1 MNLFKISYGFF
12 RQGEDISVISKWAE
26 YNLQTF
32 LSENL
37 NLELAKKLTIARGI
51 ADALEFIHGQDILHY
66 DIRR

>member
-1 MNLFKISYGFF
+1 LL
-12 RQGEDISVISKWAE
+12 SVISKWAE

-51 ADALEFIHGQDILHY
+51 ADALKFIHEQDILYY